1 MRRTLA
7 GCQRRVTNMTIRT
20 FSAGGAR
27 WLRSLAMPMGRE
39 SWASGMAGVFFQFLV
54 LSLAIF
60 ACLASPVGAAEADAK
75 GVDRIIKV
83 GPQRQV
89 KTLTE
94 ASRIAQAGD
103 TLEVDAG
110 DYLRDV
116 AIWAQA
122 KLKIKA
128 IGGRVRLIADGV
140 SAEGKGIWVVRGGVI
155 SVEGFDFLGARV
167 GDRNGAGIRMEKGHL
182 LIRDCRFLDNENG
195 ILTGGNADST
205 LEIVNSEFGNNGH
218 GDGQSHNLYVGAIAR
233 LTVIGSYFHHARVGH
248 LLKSRAAEN
257 HIFYNRLTD
266 EVGGKASYELELP
279 NGGVAYVVGNLIQQ
293 GSSTEN
299 PNIVSYG
306 VEGYRWPNNALYLIN
321 NTLVDNRPQGGVFLK
336 LKPGQQSVVAVNN
349 LLVGKGK
356 LESAG
361 PGDYRN
367 NFNVDWDQFVQAVRE
382 DYRLSETSSY
392 LGKGMEPPQVAGVNL
407 RPLKEYVHPR
417 STRSVRESRLSPGAF
432 QTTKA
437 P

>member
-1 MRRTLA
+1 M
-7 GCQRRVTNMTIRT
+7 IRT
-20 FSAGGAR
+20 FPSRSARLGHTRVITFGGERFATG
-27 WLRSLAMPMGRE
+27 MPRVG
-39 SWASGMAGVFFQFLV
+39 FYF
-54 LSLAIF
+54 LSLLIV
-60 ACLASPVGAAEADAK
+60 ACAFLLPVSSVGAKEPGAK
-75 GVDRIIKV
+75 DTEQIIKV
-83 GPQRQV
+83 GPQHPV

-94 ASRIAQAGD
+94 ASRIAQTGD

-110 DYLRDV
+110 DYVRDV
-116 AIWAQA
+116 TIWTQDR
-122 KLKIKA
+122 LKIKA
-128 IGGRVRLIADGV
+128 MGGRVRLIADGAA
-140 SAEGKGIWVVRGGVI
+140 AEGKGIWVVRGGKI
-155 SVEGFDFLGARV
+155 SVEGFDFVGARV
-167 GDRNGAGIRMEKGHL
+167 GDRNGAGIRLEKGYL

-195 ILTGGNADST
+195 ILTGGDKDST

-233 LTVIGSYFHHARVGH
+233 LTVTGSYFHHAKVGH

-266 EVGGKASYELELP
+266 EVGGTASYELELP

-293 GSSTEN
+293 SSTTEN

-306 VEGYRWPNNALYLIN
+306 AEGYRWPSNALYLIN
-321 NTLVDNRPQGGVFLK
+321 NTLVDNRPHGGIFLK
-336 LKPGQQSVVAVNN
+336 FKPGQGTVVAVNN

-382 DYRLSETSSY
+382 DYRLNEASSY
-392 LGKGMEPPQVAGVNL
+392 LGKGVEPPQVAGIKL

-417 STRSVRESRLSPGAF
+417 STRAVRESPLSPGAF
-432 QTTKA
+432 QTTTK